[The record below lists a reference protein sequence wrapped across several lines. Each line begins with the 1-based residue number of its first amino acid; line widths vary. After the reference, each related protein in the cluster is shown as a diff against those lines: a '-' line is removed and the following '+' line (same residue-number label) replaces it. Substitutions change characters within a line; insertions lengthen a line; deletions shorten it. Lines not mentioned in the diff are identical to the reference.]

1 MKMNCFGANIIKSGS
16 KLPPRCS
23 RTMKTSLLIVFSV
36 LGAMAALAKA
46 ESAVTAFDGTWAVT
60 LNGH

>member
-1 MKMNCFGANIIKSGS
+1 
-16 KLPPRCS
+16 
-23 RTMKTSLLIVFSV
+23 MKTSLLIVFSV